1 VTAVLSLKKI
11 FLAFLKIGTFSF
23 GGVYSM
29 VAFFEREL
37 VYKRKWITH
46 DEFVE
51 SFAIGQM
58 TPGPPIVNTGISIGY
73 KLHKLWGALAATV
86 GQAFTGTVLAIL
98 LAAFYLHMQDNS
110 ILQSVMKG
118 VAAAVVGLMASFI
131 YKMAIK
137 LVTDYRSAALAVG
150 AFLGLDIFKLNPIGI
165 LLAAGAL
172 GLVLYWRD

>member
-1 VTAVLSLKKI
+1 MTAVLSLKKI

-37 VYKRKWITH
+37 VFKRKWISQE
-46 DEFVE
+46 EFVE
-51 SFAIGQM
+51 SLAIGQM
-58 TPGPPIVNTGISIGY
+58 APGPPIINTGISIGY

-98 LAAFYLHMQDNS
+98 LAAFYLHMQDNPL
-110 ILQSVMKG
+110 LQAVMKG
-118 VAAAVVGLMASFI
+118 VAAAVVGLLASFI
-131 YKMAIK
+131 YKMIIK
-137 LVTDYRSAALAVG
+137 LVTGYRSATLAMG
-150 AFLGLDIFKLNPIGI
+150 AFLALAIFKLNPIGI

-172 GLVLYWRD
+172 GLVLYRRD

>member
-1 VTAVLSLKKI
+1 MVTLKKI
-11 FLAFLKIGTFSF
+11 FLVFLKIGTFSF

-37 VYKRKWITH
+37 VFKRKWITQ

-98 LAAFYLHMQDNS
+98 LAAFYLYMKDNPL
-110 ILQSVMKG
+110 LQSVMKG
-118 VAAAVVGLMASFI
+118 VAAAVVGLLASFI
-131 YKMAIK
+131 YKMFIK
-137 LVTDYRSAALAVG
+137 LVTDYRSATLVMAAFLALA
-150 AFLGLDIFKLNPIGI
+150 IFKINPIGI

-172 GLVLYWRD
+172 GLVLYRRN